1 MIYKNKNFGDTK
13 YYMIIENPFGT
24 SELIEYANGCERTRL
39 SMNEEQMS
47 NFMTMLEKN
56 DWKKQ

>member
-1 MIYKNKNFGDTK
+1 
-13 YYMIIENPFGT
+13 MIIENPFGT